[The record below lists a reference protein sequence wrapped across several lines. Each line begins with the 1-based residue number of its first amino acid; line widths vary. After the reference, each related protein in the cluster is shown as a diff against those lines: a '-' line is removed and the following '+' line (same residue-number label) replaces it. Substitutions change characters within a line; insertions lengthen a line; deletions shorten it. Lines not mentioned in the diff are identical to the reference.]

1 MAIDQEARRK
11 RRVEMFRQVAAERV
25 GKLNL
30 AWIEFEQGAGDP
42 AAFLREAHTLKGEA
56 SLTGFALAAKLV
68 HAVEDYVKL
77 VRDRGAP
84 PAERDG
90 DLILNGLDLGLR
102 LAQGAPQASSVEA
115 HGVIARGAAL
125 GGKPLDL
132 TPAPTVSITPAPLAY
147 ASAQATRAM
156 SAVEDSSGKTTP
168 TPVLVRK
175 ENSIRVTSE
184 KID

>member
-90 DLILNGLDLGLR
+90 DLILNGLDLVLR
-102 LAQGAPQASSVEA
+102 LFPGAPEA
-115 HGVIARGAAL
+115 PFLRTDAF
-125 GGKPLDL
+125 
-132 TPAPTVSITPAPLAY
+132 
-147 ASAQATRAM
+147 
-156 SAVEDSSGKTTP
+156 
-168 TPVLVRK
+168 VR
-175 ENSIRVTSE
+175 R
-184 KID
+184 